1 MKKFGFYSI
10 GWLLFLGLFNVITF
24 VTPNEYN
31 GISKFTASF
40 WVAYVFITVAFI
52 GQLAC
57 AYYIFNVKKT
67 LKPFYSIPVLAASIT
82 SLVLI
87 TLVGSLFM
95 AIIVLPPWI
104 GIIICAFV
112 LVLNIVYVAKSA
124 VAVEMVADVD
134 KKIKVKT
141 IFIKLLT
148 ADAETLVA
156 KAEGEELAAIAHK
169 VYEAI
174 RYSDPMSDDALASVE
189 DKITMKFNELS
200 EAFDNKDIALAESFS
215 KQLLIYIAERNSK
228 CRVLK

>member
-10 GWLLFLGLFNVITF
+10 GWLLFLGLFNVVAF

-31 GISKFTASF
+31 GISKFNAGF

-104 GIIICAFV
+104 GIIVCSIV

-124 VAVEMVADVD
+124 VAVEMVADID

-156 KAEGEELAAIAHK
+156 KAESEELAAIAHK

-200 EAFDNKDIALAESFS
+200 EAFDNKDIALAESCS
-215 KQLLIYIAERNSK
+215 KQLLIYITERNSK